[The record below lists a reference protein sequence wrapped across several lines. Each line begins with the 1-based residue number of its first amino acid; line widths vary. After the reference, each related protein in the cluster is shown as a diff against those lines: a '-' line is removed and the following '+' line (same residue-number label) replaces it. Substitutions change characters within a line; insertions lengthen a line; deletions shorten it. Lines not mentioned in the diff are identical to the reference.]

1 MRVDTSNESPS
12 SQLSFGVSTSIW
24 LFSCEKHVTVKVVL
38 KTEAAENRSSDST
51 QKKSQKVIV
60 GMGVEL
66 QAYLGKNPSAVATP
80 FPVDPLIF
88 YHS

>member
-38 KTEAAENRSSDST
+38 KTEAAENRSSDSMMFYCFY
-51 QKKSQKVIV
+51 KLCGLS
-60 GMGVEL
+60 L
-66 QAYLGKNPSAVATP
+66 NPQ
-80 FPVDPLIF
+80 I
-88 YHS
+88 

>member
-38 KTEAAENRSSDST
+38 KTEAAEIRSSDSIT
-51 QKKSQKVIV
+51 GLRVHREVFV
-60 GMGVEL
+60 GMCC
-66 QAYLGKNPSAVATP
+66 SS
-80 FPVDPLIF
+80 F
-88 YHS
+88 

>member
-51 QKKSQKVIV
+51 TSSVDFDPTSRFRPHETGEPAV
-60 GMGVEL
+60 HGV
-66 QAYLGKNPSAVATP
+66 AWNA
-80 FPVDPLIF
+80 D
-88 YHS
+88 

>member
-51 QKKSQKVIV
+51 LKV
-60 GMGVEL
+60 
-66 QAYLGKNPSAVATP
+66 
-80 FPVDPLIF
+80 
-88 YHS
+88 

>member
-38 KTEAAENRSSDST
+38 KTEAAENRSSDSIYT
-51 QKKSQKVIV
+51 YIGHMDRLRQ
-60 GMGVEL
+60 
-66 QAYLGKNPSAVATP
+66 
-80 FPVDPLIF
+80 
-88 YHS
+88 

>member
-51 QKKSQKVIV
+51 RISWASAAFVR
-60 GMGVEL
+60 
-66 QAYLGKNPSAVATP
+66 PSPCQLAV
-80 FPVDPLIF
+80 
-88 YHS
+88 S